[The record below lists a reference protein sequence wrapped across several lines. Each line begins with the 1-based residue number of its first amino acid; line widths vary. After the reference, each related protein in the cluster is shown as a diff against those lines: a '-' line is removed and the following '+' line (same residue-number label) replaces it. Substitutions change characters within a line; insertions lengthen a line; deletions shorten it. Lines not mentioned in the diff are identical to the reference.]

1 MSNRKSLPATLLLI
15 AGLAASSLPGARA
28 DDKCLAKPNAPAP
41 KGQHWY
47 YRHDRA
53 KHLCWYLREQ
63 GLPVSKHAPQA
74 AHQPA
79 PQAAAQSAA
88 PPIAPPQ
95 AAPEAPATDGNF
107 TTAAAPVPFL
117 AAMDLAMTTSAARPA
132 ASRAA
137 DNSSQ
142 SASAGPLPV
151 SARVTTG
158 MGDHPPQAERRTA
171 TSAVDPPPPAR
182 ERVRPPPRPAAAPA
196 PVAAAGEVD
205 QAFALFMLLLAGL
218 AVAGILFHVARRRR
232 RAFEATAFRPP
243 AWARVVALNA
253 PTPRVR
259 VPLPRTP
266 KDEPAQRPAAV
277 ARAPAEHT
285 ERLAQ
290 ALQQLADRLR
300 SDPETAPSIVP
311 RQARPAPRSA
321 SARLYPE
328 RLRPGDGMTRGIE
341 KLREQR

>member
-1 MSNRKSLPATLLLI
+1 M
-15 AGLAASSLPGARA
+15 
-28 DDKCLAKPNAPAP
+28 
-41 KGQHWY
+41 
-47 YRHDRA
+47 
-53 KHLCWYLREQ
+53 
-63 GLPVSKHAPQA
+63 
-74 AHQPA
+74 
-79 PQAAAQSAA
+79 
-88 PPIAPPQ
+88 
-95 AAPEAPATDGNF
+95 
-107 TTAAAPVPFL
+107 
-117 AAMDLAMTTSAARPA
+117 
-132 ASRAA
+132 
-137 DNSSQ
+137 
-142 SASAGPLPV
+142 
-151 SARVTTG
+151 TTG
-158 MGDHPPQAERRTA
+158 MGDHPPQAERRIA

-321 SARLYPE
+321 SARLHPE
-328 RLRPGDGMTRGIE
+328 RLRPGDIATLGIE

>member
-1 MSNRKSLPATLLLI
+1 MSNHKSLPATLLLI
-15 AGLAASSLPGARA
+15 AGLAASSLSGARA

-63 GLPVSKHAPQA
+63 GLPVSKHAPHA
-74 AHQPA
+74 AQQPA

-88 PPIAPPQ
+88 PPVAPPQ

-137 DNSSQ
+137 DTSSQ

-158 MGDHPPQAERRTA
+158 MGDPPPQAERRIG
-171 TSAVDPPPPAR
+171 D
-182 ERVRPPPRPAAAPA
+182 E
-196 PVAAAGEVD
+196 
-205 QAFALFMLLLAGL
+205 
-218 AVAGILFHVARRRR
+218 RRRS
-232 RAFEATAFRPP
+232 AAS
-243 AWARVVALNA
+243 
-253 PTPRVR
+253 
-259 VPLPRTP
+259 RT
-266 KDEPAQRPAAV
+266 R
-277 ARAPAEHT
+277 ARAPAAAACGCAGTRCGRRRGRSGLRAVHAVARRAGRSRYPLSRRAAT
-285 ERLAQ
+285 AARVRGDRFPAAGLGARGCLER
-290 ALQQLADRLR
+290 AD
-300 SDPETAPSIVP
+300 P
-311 RQARPAPRSA
+311 ARPRAAAAHTQGRAGAASRRRCARARRAHRKAGAGTAAAGGPPAIGSGDRAQHRAAPGPACPAERFCPTSSRAA
-321 SARLYPE
+321 SAR
-328 RLRPGDGMTRGIE
+328 RHRDARH
-341 KLREQR
+341 REAA